1 MARRP
6 LGFPQ
11 GGTNLPLDVIIA
23 QHGTLPDRAHP
34 GIHSDSGQARPMDL
48 AALIASLKSNIYRQ
62 GRVRDSIGTVGLTAV
77 RVLEDD
83 PSRSYFFIQ
92 NQSAID
98 TIVVRFGAAPSIGS
112 GGQFVGVAIAP
123 NFGFWE
129 PIMVPTQECWLI
141 ASAAAV
147 PYSITFGQ

>member
-1 MARRP
+1 MARKP

-23 QHGTLPDRAHP
+23 QRGTLPDRAHP
-34 GIHSDSGQARPMDL
+34 GIHTSGVGGAGPDISAL
-48 AALIASLKSNIYRQ
+48 ASMLKSSIYRQ
-62 GRVRDSIGTVGLTAV
+62 GRVRDSVGTVGLVAA

-92 NQSAID
+92 NQSATDI
-98 TIVVRFGAAPSIGS
+98 IVVRFGAAPSIGS